1 MIIKETKLK
10 GSYIIKLSTKCDNRG
25 YFNRL
30 YCDKEFLKKKLNTKW
45 VQVNLSSSKK
55 IGTLRGLHIQ
65 MHASSETK
73 LIRCTRGMIW
83 DVIVDLRKKSKT
95 YGKWFGSFLSETNFQ
110 NIYVPKGFAHGYLSL
125 KNNSQIVYLVS
136 NYYNPKS
143 EKVLAWNDKDINI
156 KWPIKPKIIS
166 SKDKKGISF
175 KNF

>member
-30 YCDKEFLKKKLNTKW
+30 YCDKEFLKKLNTKW

-83 DVIVDLRKKSKT
+83 DVIVDLRKNLKLMENGLVAFYQKLIFKI
-95 YGKWFGSFLSETNFQ
+95 YMFQ
-110 NIYVPKGFAHGYLSL
+110 
-125 KNNSQIVYLVS
+125 
-136 NYYNPKS
+136 
-143 EKVLAWNDKDINI
+143 KVLLMDI
-156 KWPIKPKIIS
+156 
-166 SKDKKGISF
+166 
-175 KNF
+175 